1 MPGTGDAAS
10 PAAWEALLTA
20 TIVAFLSPWSFSTVV
35 VFLDLVS
42 SLVKTKLENKIN
54 VSN

>member
-1 MPGTGDAAS
+1 MPGAGNAAS
-10 PAAWEALLTA
+10 PPPWEALA
-20 TIVAFLSPWSFSTVV
+20 TIVTFLSPWSFSTVV